1 MKSAIHPLPSCKK
14 SQRVRKARQTLLRI
28 NPSIQSILQQENRN
42 LGRMVDE
49 VRQLERTSIGP
60 SNVARIPG
68 NVTLVRDINHQ
79 ELVTMVFHT
88 GLRHASVGSR
98 GCGQVSKINR
108 VG

>member
-1 MKSAIHPLPSCKK
+1 MKSAIHPLPSCKM

-88 GLRHASVGSR
+88 GLRNASVGSR
-98 GCGQVSKINR
+98 GYAK
-108 VG
+108 